1 MNTNV
6 NFYQYSTAS
15 IVIKWNEIIQPYG
28 FYKTAADAIEFLEN
42 TLKESLEKYS
52 LLTPN
57 GDIKIKDINRMI
69 FNKKTVYVVYNEERY
84 NDTGQDET
92 ILVTENYF
100 EAAKLCKMNK
110 SLNYSEYPPGRYD
123 PNKETNQFYY

>member
-6 NFYQYSTAS
+6 NFYRYSVAS
-15 IVIKWNEIIQPYG
+15 IVIKWNGIIQPYG

-42 TLKESLEKYS
+42 TLKESLELYS

-57 GDIKIKDINRMI
+57 GEIKIKDINRMI

-84 NDTGQDET
+84 NDTREEET
-92 ILVTENYF
+92 ILVTYNYF

-110 SLNYSEYPPGRYD
+110 SLNYSEYPPGCYD
-123 PNKETNQFYY
+123 PNKAVNQFYY